1 MRLTVSSSEQRL
13 LIRGYADGVLRV
25 GDRQITTP
33 VVLSATE
40 VHGTL
45 QAQEPTAL
53 TEAELA
59 SVFEAQPEVV
69 IVGWAR
75 GQFFLP
81 AAQRRWFLERRIG
94 LELMELG
101 AACRTFNVLVADD
114 RRVIGLL
121 FPR

>member
-13 LIRGYADGVLRV
+13 LIRGYAEGVLRV

-33 VVLSATE
+33 VVLGATE
-40 VHGTL
+40 VHGML
-45 QAQEPTAL
+45 QASEPSEL

-59 SVFEAQPEVV
+59 AVFAAQPEVV
-69 IVGWAR
+69 IIGWAR

-114 RRVIGLL
+114 RRVIGLM

>member
-13 LIRGYADGVLRV
+13 LIRGYAEGVLRV

-33 VVLSATE
+33 VMLGPTE

-45 QAQEPTAL
+45 QASEPSEL

-59 SVFEAQPEVV
+59 AVFAAQPEVV
-69 IVGWAR
+69 IIGWAR

-114 RRVIGLL
+114 RRVIGLM

>member
-1 MRLTVSSSEQRL
+1 
-13 LIRGYADGVLRV
+13 
-25 GDRQITTP
+25 
-33 VVLSATE
+33 

>member
-1 MRLTVSSSEQRL
+1 MRLTVTSSAQRL

-25 GDRQITTP
+25 GDQQISAP
-33 VVLSATE
+33 IALGATE
-40 VHGTL
+40 VHGPL
-45 QAQEPTAL
+45 QAREPPEL
-53 TEAELA
+53 TETELA
-59 SVFEAQPEVV
+59 AVFAAQPEVV
-69 IVGWAR
+69 IIGWAR

-94 LELMELG
+94 LECMELG

-114 RRVIGLL
+114 RRVIGLM

>member
-1 MRLTVSSSEQRL
+1 MRLTVTSSEQRL
-13 LIRGYADGVLRV
+13 LIRGYAGGVLRV

-33 VVLSATE
+33 VALSATE

-69 IVGWAR
+69 IIGWAR

-94 LELMELG
+94 LELMDLG

>member
-1 MRLTVSSSEQRL
+1 VTSSEQRL